1 MSAFKEYTMMF
12 QLNAKLGGSYS
23 KAFKQAVQ
31 ELESMQKEIQELSKM
46 QADISAF
53 QKQQAA
59 VEATRKRLEMLRQ
72 QYDNIQREMEE
83 TGNESADMK
92 NKLLAKQLQI
102 DKTSASLEKQTA
114 KLNGMSSALEEAGIN
129 TDELAHSSEQ
139 LAGEIDA
146 LRKKEEAAAE
156 KANTFGV
163 RAETAFNAVH
173 EAIVAAGVAAA
184 LKEIYEYFS
193 DCSQASMDFESAITG
208 VAKTTDLTDSELAT
222 MSDSIKALST
232 EIPATTEE
240 IAAVAE
246 AAGQLGIQ
254 KDALLDFTE
263 IMTMLGTATNMT
275 ADEAATALAR
285 FANITGMAT
294 DNYGRL
300 GSVIVDLGNNFATTE
315 SEIVAMGTRLA
326 SAGKLAGLTEPEIM
340 ALAAA
345 MSSVGIEAEAGG
357 TAMTQTLN
365 AIEKAVAKGGDDL
378 AEFARIAGMS
388 SEEFSSAWKT
398 DAMSALTSF
407 IGGLGKLD
415 EQGESTVLVLEDLG
429 LTGIRQSNMLKALG
443 LAADQMTGAVNTA
456 NTAWQQNTALTN
468 EANKRYAT
476 AQSRLTMMQNAY
488 NNLKVAIGDAY
499 TPALGKSYEMGTKA
513 LNSFTEFV
521 QKNPALVNA
530 VTAFAGSIGLVA
542 AALAG
547 YTVIIKI
554 AHAATAAFA
563 TVSTAALG
571 PIFAVT
577 AAVAGAVAVIAA
589 LATAAANDAVPSV
602 KELSEASRGMR
613 EAMDEAGDAFE
624 STAAKTSATAEIAD
638 QYITKLEEMGDYT
651 RLSNEEQEQYR
662 NTLTLLCQ
670 LMPELSDLIDVQNGT
685 IQGGTAALRA
695 NTQAWKEN
703 AEAQAYQEYKNQLA
717 EQYNAVLVEQAENS
731 IGLTKAQLQLEAAQE
746 KLNDTYTR
754 MDELWADAAKQ
765 AEEYNKEYYGMA
777 DATNF
782 LSQEYYDLQNSIYET
797 NDEIWA
803 AEKSIKNYNK
813 AIEADADAVAE
824 AKQEMDLANEAIN
837 RMIAANAANTD
848 VTAETAKQMQEF
860 QSEISGVQQ
869 KLNALIEA
877 YNEAYNA
884 AYESVS
890 GQYQL
895 WDEAAK
901 VVATS
906 AGSINSALESQITYW
921 QDYNANL
928 QSLTDRS
935 ADIEGLSD
943 MIASFADGSSDS
955 VNAIAGMAG
964 ATDEQ
969 LATMVANWKTLQQE
983 QQNAAGSVAD
993 LKTDFTA
1000 TMDELQ
1006 TALAEDIEAMDL
1018 GDEAKASAQ
1027 ATIQGF
1033 IDGAVGMLPQV
1044 TAAYNRVAAAARAA
1058 LSASGTGTAGSI
1070 PGYAVGTQSA
1080 APGFALVGENGP
1092 ELVYFN
1098 GGEQVM
1104 TAEETAAMRESMEIQ
1119 AITFAPQLLEAM
1131 HTIQGDGALSA
1142 SLPGQSSELPPIIIE
1157 NTFHVEGNATPETI
1171 AALADYGD
1179 SLKEVVREAIAEI
1192 EEDVSRTMYR

>member
-1 MSAFKEYTMMF
+1 MAGRKEYEMLF
-12 QLNAKLGGSYS
+12 QLNAQLGGSYS
-23 KAFKQAVQ
+23 KTFKAAQQ
-31 ELESMQKEIQELSKM
+31 EIVSMQKEIQALSKT

-114 KLNGMSSALEEAGIN
+114 KLNELSGALEEAGVN
-129 TDELAHSSEQ
+129 TDDLSHSSEQ
-139 LAGEIDA
+139 LAGKIDT
-146 LRKKEEAAAE
+146 LKKKQGEAAD
-156 KANTFGV
+156 KAMTFGDK
-163 RAETAFNAVH
+163 AGQAFNQVH
-173 EAIVAAGVAAA
+173 EAIVAAGIAVA
-184 LKEIYEYFS
+184 LKEIYEYFAS
-193 DCSQASMDFESAITG
+193 CAQASMDFESAITG
-208 VAKTTDLTDSELAT
+208 VAKTTDLTDEELAA

-388 SEEFSSAWKT
+388 SEEFSSAWKN

-499 TPALGKSYEMGTKA
+499 TPALSEAYGVGMKVLNGVTK
-513 LNSFTEFV
+513 FV
-521 QKNPALVNA
+521 QANPGVVAAITGLATALGA
-530 VTAFAGSIGLVA
+530 AAVA
-542 AALAG
+542 AAAFALKAKLA
-547 YTVIIKI
+547 
-554 AHAATAAFA
+554 AAAAAFLA
-563 TVSTAALG
+563 TVTPGVNVIMGVA
-571 PIFAVT
+571 
-577 AAVAGAVAVIAA
+577 AAVGVLTAGIIA
-589 LATAAANDAVPSV
+589 LASSAANDAVPSV
-602 KELSEASRGMR
+602 KELTEAAREMR
-613 EAMDEAGDAFE
+613 EAMDEAKATYDDTVT
-624 STAAKTSATAEIAD
+624 STMAAAGVAD
-638 QYITKLEEMGDYT
+638 TYIGKLEELEAAGLNTD
-651 RLSNEEQEQYR
+651 EQHRQYH
-662 NTLTLLCQ
+662 NTLALLCQ
-670 LMPELSDLIDVQNGT
+670 VVPELADYIDLETDT
-685 IQGGTAALRA
+685 INGGTEALRA
-695 NTQAWKEN
+695 NTEAWKQN
-703 AEAQAYQEYKNQLA
+703 AMQQAYQDQLT
-717 EQYNAVLVEQAENS
+717 ELYSQYSAVLIEAEENS
-731 IGLTKAQLQLEAAQE
+731 IGLTKAQYSLEAAQQ
-746 KLNDTYTR
+746 KLSDTYAQ
-754 MDELWADAAKQ
+754 MDALWADAQKQ
-765 AEEYNKEYYGMA
+765 ADAYYDQYGYYT
-777 DATNF
+777 DATAF
-782 LSQEYYDLQNSIYET
+782 LSQEYYDLQNSIYDT
-797 NDEIWA
+797 NNEIWA

-813 AIEADADAVAE
+813 AMEEDADAVSDAE
-824 AKQEMDLANEAIN
+824 AEIALAEEAVKNLTASMNEGTGASEE
-837 RMIAANAANTD
+837 AAAQ
-848 VTAETAKQMQEF
+848 VSEF
-860 QSEISGVQQ
+860 QAAISGVQE
-869 KLNALIEA
+869 KINALVES
-877 YNEAYNA
+877 YNEAYSA
-884 AYESVS
+884 AYESIS

-1119 AITFAPQLLEAM
+1119 AVTFAPQLLEAL
-1131 HTIQGDGALSA
+1131 HAIHGDGALSA
-1142 SLPGQSSELPPIIIE
+1142 EPGAGSGAGSVELQIVFQI
-1157 NTFHVEGNATPETI
+1157 NGGASPETVE
-1171 AALADYGD
+1171 ALREYGD
-1179 SLKEVVREAIAEI
+1179 EFAERVLEVMEEAGIDTA
-1192 EEDVSRTMYR
+1192 RRAYK